1 MRSREER
8 EQDIQYLKS
17 MIYYAVE
24 VNERLNRAKRYNMA
38 PNDEMVV
45 ESVALLLSQVGEQL
59 DRKKMSV
66 ELQEKYQGNPI
77 NFSAISKFRNKAYH
91 HYGSMNTQGILANAK
106 EMDLFYKQ
114 VKNLQIIP
122 NIVMSFTELYAT
134 QVIKIAFYYNAF
146 LPQNKLLQLRGKA
159 YMKR

>member
-17 MIYYAVE
+17 MIYYAGE
-24 VNERLNRAKRYNMA
+24 VKERLNRAKRYNIA

-45 ESVALLLSQVGEQL
+45 ESVALLLGQIGEQL

-66 ELQEKYQGNPI
+66 ALQEKYQGNPI

-91 HYGSMNTQGILANAK
+91 HYGSMNAQGILATAK
-106 EMDLFYKQ
+106 EMD
-114 VKNLQIIP
+114 
-122 NIVMSFTELYAT
+122 EL
-134 QVIKIAFYYNAF
+134 IE
-146 LPQNKLLQLRGKA
+146 QLMFVLSKEQRELEQ
-159 YMKR
+159 